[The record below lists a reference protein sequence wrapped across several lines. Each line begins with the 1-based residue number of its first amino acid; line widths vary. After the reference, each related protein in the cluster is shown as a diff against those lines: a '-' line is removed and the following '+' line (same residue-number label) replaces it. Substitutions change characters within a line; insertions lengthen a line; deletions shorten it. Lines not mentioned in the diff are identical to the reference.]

1 MRTEGRSIW
10 FSNILSECRRGNLS
24 YQNYAFLHGFPTDCS
39 GNSEECLNETCRQFG
54 KNMKQEYMARLR
66 KHSEEMLD
74 YQEFWR
80 AAHANFECHAC
91 QNERKRR
98 ARVKHC
104 TSMSAMTEAQ
114 TIAILASERF
124 REARYIGEYNK
135 AVTKH
140 AHERSVALSLI
151 HI

>member
-10 FSNILSECRRGNLS
+10 FSNLLSECRRGNLS

-54 KNMKQEYMARLR
+54 KNMMQEYMARLR
-66 KHSEEMLD
+66 KHSGEMLD

-91 QNERKRR
+91 QKERQRR

-104 TSMSAMTEAQ
+104 SSMSAMTEAQ
-114 TIAILASERF
+114 TTAILASERF
-124 REARYIGEYNK
+124 REARYIGEYN
-135 AVTKH
+135 
-140 AHERSVALSLI
+140 
-151 HI
+151 